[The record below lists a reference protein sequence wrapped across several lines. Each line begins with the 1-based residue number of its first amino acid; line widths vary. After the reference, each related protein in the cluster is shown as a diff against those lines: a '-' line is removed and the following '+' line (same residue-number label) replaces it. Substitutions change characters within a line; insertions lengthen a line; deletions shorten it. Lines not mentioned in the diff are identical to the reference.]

1 MPTGVRG
8 RVAGAFG
15 SFLPGSMPLMS
26 RRSYRWELTSVCF
39 LPMAVACVEAN
50 VISVIAKKA
59 FDASDFTIATLAAAP
74 AMANLSSVLW
84 TRIIR
89 GRDRVRAVNA
99 MQVGTLLCV
108 ALIAVAPFNDT
119 GKIAMIA
126 GTLLARVFLTGI
138 ITARSD
144 IWRANYPRAARARVT
159 GKLTV
164 VAALVVGSTALLIGA
179 SMDAAENDRPG
190 GFRAIYLGAAALGLI
205 GVWAFSRV
213 RWRGGPAVARL
224 ERTPREDNR
233 RAFAGGASDMLRVLR
248 DDRTYRDFM
257 SAQFVLGL
265 PNLAAIPIFVIA
277 LVDTFGRTYTE
288 SMLLTQVIPL
298 ALPILTIPLW
308 ARLLDRMHIV
318 RFRVYHSWFFVFA
331 NLLMGVGLLTETIW
345 IVYVSRVVLGVAYGG
360 GMLAWN
366 LGHHDFAKRD
376 LATIYMGIHVTLT
389 GVRGAVAPFL
399 GAALY
404 SGFALTVAG
413 VGFGLGG
420 LGSWTFIVCAGVS
433 AIGAMMFLRL
443 HRRLGAAAHG
453 APKDA

>member
-1 MPTGVRG
+1 MGVLG
-8 RVAGAFG
+8 RVTGAFA
-15 SFLPGSMPLMS
+15 SFAPGSMPLMS

-39 LPMAVACVEAN
+39 LPMAVTCVEAN

-59 FDASDFTIATLAAAP
+59 FDASDFAIATLAAAP
-74 AMANLSSVLW
+74 AMANITSVLW

-89 GRDRVRAVNA
+89 GRDRVRVVNV
-99 MQVGTLLCV
+99 MQVCTLLCV
-108 ALIAVAPFNDT
+108 VAIAVAPFNDA
-119 GKIAMIA
+119 GKLVMIA
-126 GTLLARVFLTGI
+126 STLLARVFLTGI

-164 VAALVVGSTALLIGA
+164 VAALVVGLTALLIGA
-179 SMDAAENDRPG
+179 SMDAAENDRAD
-190 GFRAIYLGAAALGLI
+190 GFRVIYLGAAALGLF

-213 RWRGGPAVARL
+213 RWRGGPAVTRL
-224 ERTPREDNR
+224 ERVPRADNR
-233 RAFAGGASDMLRVLR
+233 RALSGGASDMLRVLR

-288 SMLLTQVIPL
+288 SLLLTQVIPL

-331 NLLMGVGLLTETIW
+331 NLLMGVGLLSETMW
-345 IVYVSRVVLGVAYGG
+345 VVYVSRVVLGVAYGG

-399 GAALY
+399 GAMLY
-404 SGFALTVAG
+404 AGFAFSAAG
-413 VGFGLGG
+413 VGFSMPG
-420 LGSWTFIVCAGVS
+420 LGSWTFIVCAAVS
-433 AIGAMMFLRL
+433 VVGALMFLRL